1 MKPIR
6 VISHLPDLVRAK
18 FTITSPGTLAVNLSI
33 EGPISQLTTAVGG
46 TVPTF
51 KHLHFS
57 IPKSIMAHPKVG
69 ELPSYSSLVDGY
81 IH

>member
-1 MKPIR
+1 MHVTCEVWKPIR
-6 VISHLPDLVRAK
+6 VIFHLPDLVGAK
-18 FTITSPGTLAVNLSI
+18 LTITSSGTLAVNLSI

-57 IPKSIMAHPKVG
+57 IPKSIMAHQMLENCLLIPV
-69 ELPSYSSLVDGY
+69 
-81 IH
+81 